1 MNNTV
6 DRITLLFLKL
16 KERGFF
22 HLIISNYSVQF
33 IVFGSSLLVAKIM
46 SPTDVGIIKT
56 IETFANMAIVLG
68 GGGVIFAILKV
79 IPEQK
84 DSAIRRLSL
93 LFSLKYA
100 TFFSLVIFLLFN
112 LMAYAGLVSKDS
124 KLIYWFHQYSF
135 IIVPSVLTMLL
146 IRYYQAIDR
155 FKRISTVVFYLKL
168 ISAAFVLSFTYFFF
182 IRGYVLSMVISTVLA
197 TLVLLYDL
205 RKELIDKTKSERHS
219 EIRQRIMVLSKTA
232 FTAQVID
239 QLKLQSG
246 FLIANYVILDREI
259 FGFYAF
265 ALILTQGIN
274 IIASS
279 VQQFIIPKMSEA
291 SANITLFF
299 RKFRMF
305 EKRFNVIAVAIFVLA
320 QLFLPLAVTVIFG
333 DKYDGA
339 ILILRIMLL
348 GWLIEA
354 LYALKGVIFL
364 SLGKMH
370 YIGFASLTI
379 FLISIPVIYYLDV
392 KFAAMGAACAY
403 VFQNLVS
410 LGVLNYFQYRVSKHS

>member
-1 MNNTV
+1 
-6 DRITLLFLKL
+6 
-16 KERGFF
+16 
-22 HLIISNYSVQF
+22 
-33 IVFGSSLLVAKIM
+33 M

>member
-1 MNNTV
+1 ME
-6 DRITLLFLKL
+6 RLTLLLLKL

-79 IPEQK
+79 IPEHK

-93 LFSLKYA
+93 IFSLKYA
-100 TFFSLVIFLLFN
+100 TIFSLAVFIFFN
-112 LMAYAGLVSKDS
+112 ILAYSGFISENDTLV
-124 KLIYWFHQYSF
+124 YWFQQYSF
-135 IIVPSVLTMLL
+135 LIVPSVLTMLL

-168 ISAAFVLSFTYFFF
+168 ISAGFVLSFTYFFF

-197 TLVLLYDL
+197 TLILLYDL
-205 RKELIDKTKSERHS
+205 RKELVDKTISERHL
-219 EIRQRIMVLSKTA
+219 EIRQKIIRLSKTA

-274 IIASS
+274 IVASS
-279 VQQFIIPKMSEA
+279 VQQFIIPKMSET
-291 SANITLFF
+291 SGNLTLFF
-299 RKFRMF
+299 QKYRMF
-305 EKRFNVIAVAIFVLA
+305 EKRFNLIAVVIFIGA
-320 QLFLPLAVTVIFG
+320 QLFLPLAVSLVFG
-333 DKYDGA
+333 DKYDSA
-339 ILILRIMLL
+339 ILILRIMLV
-348 GWLIEA
+348 GWFIEA

-364 SLGKMH
+364 SLGKMK
-370 YIGFASLTI
+370 YISYSSLTI
-379 FLISIPVIYYLDV
+379 LLISLPVIYYLDV
-392 KFAAMGAACAY
+392 KYAAIGAACAY
-403 VFQNLVS
+403 VFQNLIS
-410 LGVLNYFQYRVSKHS
+410 LGVLNYFAHKVSKHS